1 MLEWREREHELEDQ
15 ISLNDPNTMASLRNC
30 GLLKFFKLSSMRAQ
44 VPLLEHL
51 VKMWDP
57 NDQVFKVG
65 AHDISLEIEDIY
77 FLTGLSR

>member
-1 MLEWREREHELEDQ
+1 MLEWGEREHELEDQ
-15 ISLNDPNTMASLRNC
+15 IALNDPNTMAAPRNC
-30 GLLKFFKLSSMRAQ
+30 GLQKFFKLSGMRAQ

-65 AHDISLEIEDIY
+65 AHDLALEIEDIY
-77 FLTGLSR
+77 FLTRLSR